1 MQWVRAKFVHNLL
14 KNHNTLK
21 TKKIWTTKEI
31 ILFAR
36 KFAYS
41 PKIQFLTYKEE
52 EDYNENSIKEM
63 IKKEIKREKLTMI
76 SSTSYNHDIYEW
88 LNEFSKKIISVKDE
102 VEVINVDDDDVE
114 EDLVN
119 NKFVSP
125 QKCIDGSK
133 TVMALKYDLET
144 EGAWVSQL
152 CSDISINLKTEEII
166 KGWSFFLYFV
176 YDLFLNKMFCDF
188 RCFASINSKSFSG
201 SS

>member
-1 MQWVRAKFVHNLL
+1 M
-14 KNHNTLK
+14 K
-21 TKKIWTTKEI
+21 TKTIWTTKEI

-41 PKIQFLTYKEE
+41 PKIQNVTYKEE

-88 LNEFSKKIISVKDE
+88 LNEFSKKVIPVKDE

-114 EDLVN
+114 EDVLNGKN

-133 TVMALKYDLET
+133 TTMALKYDLET

-152 CSDISINLKTEEII
+152 CSDISINLKSEEII
-166 KGWSFFLYFV
+166 KGLSFFF
-176 YDLFLNKMFCDF
+176 
-188 RCFASINSKSFSG
+188 
-201 SS
+201 

>member
-1 MQWVRAKFVHNLL
+1 M
-14 KNHNTLK
+14 K
-21 TKKIWTTKEI
+21 TKTIWTTKEI

-41 PKIQFLTYKEE
+41 PKIQHLTYKED

-88 LNEFSKKIISVKDE
+88 LNEFSKKVISVKEE

-114 EDLVN
+114 GDVMN
-119 NKFVSP
+119 GKNIKFVSP
-125 QKCIDGSK
+125 QKCIDGTK
-133 TVMALKYDLET
+133 TVMALKNDLET

-152 CSDISINLKTEEII
+152 CSDISINLKSEEII
-166 KGWSFFLYFV
+166 KGLRFF
-176 YDLFLNKMFCDF
+176 FCL
-188 RCFASINSKSFSG
+188 
-201 SS
+201 